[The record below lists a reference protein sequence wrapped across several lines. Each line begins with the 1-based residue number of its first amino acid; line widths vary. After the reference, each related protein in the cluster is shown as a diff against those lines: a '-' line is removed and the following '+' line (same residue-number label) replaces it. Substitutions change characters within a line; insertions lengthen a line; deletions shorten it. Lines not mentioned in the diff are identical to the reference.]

1 MKKSTQVAV
10 GGLAS
15 ALCLLLM
22 FLTGMI
28 PFTTYALPAMAG
40 IVLIAVVIENGTQT
54 AALVY
59 VSVSLLSLFL
69 SPDKEAALMFLC
81 FFGYYPVIKAKLEQ
95 IRPKL
100 LELLAKYGIL
110 GDYLCF
116 GPAGHPGGAGR
127 TWQVLHRHPF
137 GDGQPGLLPLRPGAD
152 QFGHLL
158 CPLVPGQGS
167 AEDLTFLSRPSL
179 HCCGGFFAVTAKGH
193 HLSCRYGEP
202 DTPFQRKKKASTTV
216 DAFFP

>member
-40 IVLIAVVIENGTQT
+40 IVLIAVVIENSTQT

-59 VSVSLLSLFL
+59 VSVSLISLFL

-100 LELLAKYGIL
+100 LELLAKYGIFNLAIIATYWVIIYVL
-110 GDYLCF
+110 GLPDILEELGELGKYSIAILLGMGNLVF
-116 GPAGHPGGAGR
+116 FLYDRALTNWVTFYVR
-127 TWQVLHRHPF
+127 WFRVKVL
-137 GDGQPGLLPLRPGAD
+137 
-152 QFGHLL
+152 
-158 CPLVPGQGS
+158 
-167 AEDLTFLSRPSL
+167 
-179 HCCGGFFAVTAKGH
+179 
-193 HLSCRYGEP
+193 
-202 DTPFQRKKKASTTV
+202 RKI
-216 DAFFP
+216 

>member
-100 LELLAKYGIL
+100 LELLAKYGIFNLAIIATYWVISYVL
-110 GDYLCF
+110 GLPDILEELGELGKYSIAILLGMGNLVF
-116 GPAGHPGGAGR
+116 FLYDRALTNLVTFYVR
-127 TWQVLHRHPF
+127 WFRVKVL
-137 GDGQPGLLPLRPGAD
+137 
-152 QFGHLL
+152 
-158 CPLVPGQGS
+158 
-167 AEDLTFLSRPSL
+167 
-179 HCCGGFFAVTAKGH
+179 
-193 HLSCRYGEP
+193 
-202 DTPFQRKKKASTTV
+202 RKI
-216 DAFFP
+216 